1 MLYRPLKEDIPTH
14 DCGQKHEIISYSV
27 LDSQLIT
34 KINRLW
40 VNFLFP
46 PSDYLKPGNP
56 FKNLN
61 RGRVSNIIGKTVPIF
76 RSPETES
83 TLCGGGSALREV
95 KLIVLSHAIRVSF

>member
-1 MLYRPLKEDIPTH
+1 MNARTT
-14 DCGQKHEIISYSV
+14 IIKK
-27 LDSQLIT
+27 LINTELIT

-61 RGRVSNIIGKTVPIF
+61 RGRVSNIIGKTGPIF

-95 KLIVLSHAIRVSF
+95 KLIVLSSTIRVSF